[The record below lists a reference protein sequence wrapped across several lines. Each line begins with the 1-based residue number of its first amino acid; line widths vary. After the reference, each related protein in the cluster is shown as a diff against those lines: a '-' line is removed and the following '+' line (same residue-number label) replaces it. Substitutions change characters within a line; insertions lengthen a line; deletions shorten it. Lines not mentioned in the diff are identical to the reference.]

1 MIHVRPFRAWR
12 PAQHTA
18 HLVGSRSFL
27 NYSPEE
33 LRAKLAGNP
42 YSFLHIVY
50 ADHDRHGLTRAE
62 HFDSVRHK
70 FTEFTEKHILLREEH
85 PAFYLY
91 EQSSS
96 AFTSRGIIGAV
107 AVADYQEGRVK
118 IHEQTLA
125 AREELFSDYLDHTGI
140 NAEPVLL
147 AVPDAPDLEAALDA
161 IALRPALYDFCT
173 TDQVRHRFWKVDAP
187 EELAAL
193 GGHFRR
199 MEAMYIADGHHRC
212 ASSARLA
219 ERAHADPN
227 GPKAAFL
234 AFMVPERQLHI
245 YNFDRTV
252 TGLNGLSEEAF
263 LDALR
268 KVGVLRQLPDG
279 PGEPDPRSVQVLVKS
294 GWHALT
300 LPKPSGTAPVDAL
313 DAAVLNEA
321 VLGPVLGITD
331 LRTDPRIRFVPGT
344 QGTAELKRSVDNGK
358 ADVAFHLRAVNFNEL
373 RKVADSGGCMPPK
386 TTWIEPKL
394 RSGLTIYSLEDH

>member
-12 PAQHTA
+12 PAAHTA

-27 NYSPEE
+27 DYSPDQ
-33 LRAKLAGNP
+33 LREKLAGNP
-42 YSFLHIVY
+42 YSFLHIVF
-50 ADHDRHGLTRAE
+50 ADHDRQGLTRAE
-62 HFDSVRHK
+62 HFDGVRRK
-70 FTEFTEKHILLREEH
+70 FTEFTANGILQREER

-91 EQSSS
+91 EQSSA
-96 AFTSRGIIGAV
+96 AFTSRGIIGV
-107 AVADYQEGRVK
+107 VDVADYREGRIK

-125 AREELFSDYLDHTGI
+125 AREELFSEYLDHTGI

-147 AVPDAPDLEAALDA
+147 AVPDAPGLETALDG
-161 IALRPALYDFCT
+161 ITLRPTLYDFCT
-173 TDQVRHRFWKVDAP
+173 TDQVRHRFWKVDDP
-187 EELAAL
+187 QELKAL
-193 GGHFRR
+193 SGQFER
-199 MEAMYIADGHHRC
+199 MAAMYIADGHHRC

-219 ERAHADPN
+219 ESSHAAPDA
-227 GPKAAFL
+227 PKAGFL

-245 YNFDRTV
+245 YNYDRTV
-252 TGLNGLSEEAF
+252 KGLNGLTVPAF

-268 KVGVLRQLPDG
+268 QVGALSTLADG
-279 PGEPDPRSVQVLVKS
+279 PGEPEAGTVQIHVQG
-294 GWHALT
+294 GWYALS

-321 VLGPVLGITD
+321 VLCPVLGITD

-344 QGTAELKRSVDNGK
+344 HGTAELEQTVLSGK
-358 ADVAFHLRAVNFNEL
+358 ADVAFHLRSVTFNEL
-373 RKVADSGGCMPPK
+373 RNVADSRGCMPPK